1 MIMKLLLIKI
11 GKAWNILKRDGLWHG
26 GRRVFVAFFALF
38 KRVSP
43 GDILFISN
51 GVGDSARYR
60 TVHIAEA
67 LEFQGFKTAIT
78 IQDNPF
84 LLSYADKF
92 SVFVFHRVL
101 YTPSVAKLIAR
112 IKAKNKEI
120 IFETDDL
127 VYDPAFLKHMD
138 YFTHMNKLEQR
149 LYENGVGG
157 EILADPYVKVC
168 TASTTFLADKL
179 REKGKRVFVVRN
191 RVSEED
197 VINAEAILV
206 EKTGLPV
213 YRTASPELQRGEQAS
228 PTDARNDN
236 NTNEVVRVAYFSG
249 TPSHNKDFATI
260 TEVLM
265 ALLEKYP
272 QMRLVLVGPLD
283 TDNKLKKFSERI
295 ERIHFLPR
303 AKYFSAVA
311 NMNINLAPLEI
322 GNPFCEAKSELK
334 WIEAGLVG
342 VPTVA
347 AGTGTFKEAIAD
359 GVDGFVASNTEEW
372 IEKIGKLIVD
382 EKLRKQMG
390 EKAREKIL
398 ASYTTKTLDEDY
410 AQYLRT
416 KIKR

>member
-1 MIMKLLLIKI
+1 MKLLLIKI
-11 GKAWNILKRDGLWHG
+11 GKAWNVLKRDGLWHG
-26 GRRVFVAFFALF
+26 GRRVSVAFFALF
-38 KRVSP
+38 KRVQP

-67 LEFQGFKTAIT
+67 LEFQGFKTAVT

-84 LLSYADKF
+84 LLSYADQF

-101 YTPSVAKLIAR
+101 YTPGVAKLIAR

-138 YFTHMNKLEQR
+138 YFTQMNALER
-149 LYENGVGG
+149 KLYENGVGG
-157 EILADPYVKVC
+157 EILADPYVKIC
-168 TASTTFLADKL
+168 TASTTFLAHKL
-179 REKGKRVFVVRN
+179 REKNKQVFVVRN
-191 RVSEED
+191 RVSQADVKLSAEILAVAKKDED
-197 VINAEAILV
+197 I
-206 EKTGLPV
+206 T
-213 YRTASPELQRGEQAS
+213 
-228 PTDARNDN
+228 
-236 NTNEVVRVAYFSG
+236 RVAYLSG

-260 TEVLM
+260 TEALM

-272 QMRLVLVGPLD
+272 QMQLVLVGPLD
-283 TDNKLKKFSERI
+283 TDNQLQKFANRI

-303 AKYFSAVA
+303 AKYFEAVA
-311 NMNINLAPLEI
+311 NIDINLAPLEI

-347 AGTGTFKEAIAD
+347 AATGTFKEAITD
-359 GVDGFVASNTEEW
+359 GVDGFVATTTEEW
-372 IEKIGKLIVD
+372 IEKIGKLIVSED
-382 EKLRKQMG
+382 LRKQMG
-390 EKAREKIL
+390 TQARATIL
-398 ASYTTKTLDEDY
+398 AHYTTQTPDIDY
-410 AQYLRT
+410 TEYLRT
-416 KIKR
+416 KLKT